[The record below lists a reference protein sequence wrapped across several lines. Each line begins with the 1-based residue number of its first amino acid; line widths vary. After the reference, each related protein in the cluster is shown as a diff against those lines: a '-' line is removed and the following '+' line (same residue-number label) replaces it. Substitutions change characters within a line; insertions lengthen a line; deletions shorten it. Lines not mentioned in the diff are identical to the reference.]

1 MPVGKD
7 NESAKDLRKLK
18 RMLKLIPDD
27 RKAIAEKLIEE
38 ISFMSKT
45 LMELKRTVT
54 ERGVVDNF
62 KQGKQEFMRE
72 SPALKAYNT
81 TIQRYSLLYKQLT
94 DLLPKPE
101 ATDKAGDELLE
112 FLKKQG
118 AAVEQHS

>member
-7 NESAKDLRKLK
+7 NESAKDLRKLR

-45 LMELKRTVT
+45 LKELKRTVT

-101 ATDKAGDELLE
+101 VTDKAGDELLE